1 MNSKLFRWIAFAVCV
16 LLAIVAMIVHTTT
29 GFLCFA
35 VAAFITIPIN
45 HIFGKLNSDLDAK
58 YRKRATL
65 ITTVIFFL
73 CGLFAFTTAG
83 NSSAKENSNQAV
95 TTTVAITTE
104 ATTTTTTTTV
114 TTTTTTLK
122 TTITTT
128 STTTT
133 ALETTST
140 TVPTTTVTTTVA
152 EVATEAQAI
161 VPEANNDPIVIITE
175 SGSCYH
181 RKVHGKNWTVIA
193 EIPQSQAIAE
203 GYSPCGICYK

>member
-16 LLAIVAMIVHTTT
+16 LLAIVAMIVHTAT

-45 HIFGKLNSDLDAK
+45 HIFEKLDSDLDAK

-104 ATTTTTTTTV
+104 TTTTTTTTTV
-114 TTTTTTLK
+114 TATTTTLK

-128 STTTT
+128 S
-133 ALETTST
+133 
-140 TVPTTTVTTTVA
+140 TTTVTTTVA

-181 RKVHGKNWTVIA
+181 KKVHGKNWTVIA
-193 EIPQSQAIAE
+193 EIPKSQAIAE

>member
-45 HIFGKLNSDLDAK
+45 HIFGKLDSDLDAK

-104 ATTTTTTTTV
+104 TTTTTTTTTV

-133 ALETTST
+133 ALETTTT

-181 RKVHGKNWTVIA
+181 KKVHGKNWTVIA
-193 EIPQSQAIAE
+193 EIPKSQAIAE

>member
-45 HIFGKLNSDLDAK
+45 HIFGKLDSDLDAK

-104 ATTTTTTTTV
+104 TTTTTT
-114 TTTTTTLK
+114 
-122 TTITTT
+122 
-128 STTTT
+128 
-133 ALETTST
+133 
-140 TVPTTTVTTTVA
+140 TTTVTTTVA

-181 RKVHGKNWTVIA
+181 KKVHGKNWTVIA
-193 EIPQSQAIAE
+193 EIPKSQAIAE

>member
-45 HIFGKLNSDLDAK
+45 HIFGKLDSDLDAK

-104 ATTTTTTTTV
+104 TTTTTTTTTV

-133 ALETTST
+133 ALETTTT
-140 TVPTTTVTTTVA
+140 TVPTTTVTTIVA

-181 RKVHGKNWTVIA
+181 KKVHGKNWTVIA
-193 EIPQSQAIAE
+193 EIPKSQAIAE

>member
-45 HIFGKLNSDLDAK
+45 HIFGKLDSDLDAK

-104 ATTTTTTTTV
+104 TTTTTTTTTV
-114 TTTTTTLK
+114 TATTTTLK

-133 ALETTST
+133 ALETTTT

-181 RKVHGKNWTVIA
+181 KKVHGKNWTVIA
-193 EIPQSQAIAE
+193 EIPKSQAIAE

>member
-16 LLAIVAMIVHTTT
+16 LLAIVAMIVHTAT

-45 HIFGKLNSDLDAK
+45 HIFEKLDSDLDAK

-104 ATTTTTTTTV
+104 TTTTTTTTTV
-114 TTTTTTLK
+114 TATTTTLK

-133 ALETTST
+133 ALETTTT

-181 RKVHGKNWTVIA
+181 KKVHGKNWTVIA
-193 EIPQSQAIAE
+193 EIPKSQAIAE